1 VDGLTDDHKI
11 ETQRDIHQR
20 ATEELVDAGLDTIN
34 LTFHLTSI
42 YNHSIFEAFSKV
54 VQKLIPQ
61 MATLENLLNI
71 FNTNSGIEKSFLID
85 VVSKIYVATDS
96 ITPVDI
102 QSYELCCDMV
112 DVVIDLSVIYG
123 SQTEEIL
130 EGSFDAQSAAMIR
143 LNNRT
148 VLCLREVNR
157 FLALVCI
164 LREESFEKRGI
175 IDYNFLV
182 FRDSIR
188 QVFDLKM
195 SNGPQPKLPALPS
208 SLGEGHAGSEDV

>member
-1 VDGLTDDHKI
+1 VDRLSDDQAIKVKNSVV
-11 ETQRDIHQR
+11 EK
-20 ATEELVDAGLDTIN
+20 LVEAGVDEIN

-102 QSYELCCDMV
+102 QSYKLCCDMV
-112 DVVIDLSVIYG
+112 DMVIDLSVIYG
-123 SQTEEIL
+123 SQAEEIL
-130 EGSFDAQSAAMIR
+130 EGSFDDQSAAMIR
-143 LNNRT
+143 LNNGT
-148 VLCLREVNR
+148 GLCLREVNR
-157 FLALVCI
+157 FLALVYI
-164 LREESFEKRGI
+164 LRKESFEKRGI
-175 IDYNFLV
+175 IDHNFLV
-182 FRDSIR
+182 IRDSIR
-188 QVFDLKM
+188 QVVDLKM
-195 SNGPQPKLPALPS
+195 GNRPQPKLPALPS
-208 SLGEGHAGSEDV
+208 SLGEGHAGSEHV